1 MYEKLEEKYQTEI
14 FMPSL
19 EEKKKKLKEIREMS
33 KNFNVEDINNH
44 EKEYIKR
51 REEVLSTSQAK
62 R

>member
-1 MYEKLEEKYQTEI
+1 
-14 FMPSL
+14 MPSL